1 MTAPIYA
8 DQLTC
13 FEVATSALARLESID
28 RISDLGVEVR
38 VEAGRVSVICLDAGR
53 RPLEADRAALVAV
66 GLEPSRSWAAVAR
79 DRLVVVRGARRVE
92 AEGLGRV
99 LALAG
104 RRALVELAPER
115 SLDDPFAAFH
125 AAACG
130 VEGPSRLS
138 DVAEP
143 AGAAVVLAR
152 AIDLEAARL
161 AAGPISPALTAAV
174 DRVDTTRW
182 LADVTTLAGWNRWTR
197 GTQILSARDW
207 LVARFGE
214 LPGMQVTTASFPVTT
229 HTGWNVFARL
239 PGTVD
244 PASWYLVGGHYD
256 STSQSP
262 ATAAPG
268 AEDNASGC
276 TGVLELAR
284 AFAGTPPPR
293 TILFACYAGEEQGLY
308 GSYDHADDL
317 QASGEDTGYGGGL
330 ILDMIGYTGDAELD
344 VLLESEPVGQ
354 PLIDAFAA
362 SAADFTTLAVEVAL
376 NAWGSDHVPYLEAVP
391 ALPAML
397 AIENDWDDYPDYH
410 RTTDL
415 PGSLSTAMGGGI
427 LRMGAGGIGRLAGL
441 VEPVGLLFR
450 DGWERGDASAWSL
463 AGEE

>member
-1 MTAPIYA
+1 M
-8 DQLTC
+8 
-13 FEVATSALARLESID
+13 
-28 RISDLGVEVR
+28 
-38 VEAGRVSVICLDAGR
+38 
-53 RPLEADRAALVAV
+53 
-66 GLEPSRSWAAVAR
+66 
-79 DRLVVVRGARRVE
+79 VVRGARRVE

-104 RRALVELAPER
+104 RRAVVELAPER
-115 SLDDPFAAFH
+115 SLDEPFAAFH

-130 VEGPSRLS
+130 REGPSRLG

-143 AGAAVVLAR
+143 VRRRGRPRPRRSTPRRR
-152 AIDLEAARL
+152 A
-161 AAGPISPALTAAV
+161 SPPGRSRRRSTPRSTGV
-174 DRVDTTRW
+174 DSARW

-207 LVARFGE
+207 LAARFAE
-214 LPGMQVTTASFPVTT
+214 LPGMQVSTASFPVTT
-229 HTGWNVFARL
+229 TPAGTSSPGCREPSTRR
-239 PGTVD
+239 PGTSSAGTTTR
-244 PASWYLVGGHYD
+244 PRSR
-256 STSQSP
+256 P

-276 TGVLELAR
+276 AGVLELAR
-284 AFAGTPPPR
+284 AFAATPPPR

-308 GSYDHADDL
+308 GSEDHVADL
-317 QASGEDTGYGGGL
+317 PASGEDAGYGGGL

-344 VLLESEPVGQ
+344 VLLESEPIGQ

-362 SAADFTTLAVEVAL
+362 SAADFTTLAVDVAL

-415 PGSLSTAMGGGI
+415 PGNLSTAMGGGI

-441 VEPVGLLFR
+441 AEPVGLLFR
-450 DGWERGDASAWSL
+450 DGLERGDVSAWSS
-463 AGEE
+463 AGAE